1 MEYDEALVIID
12 NLLSTIES
20 AIQSRDWK
28 VDGACDPDS
37 VMKRAQRLLED
48 RGYIREPIVVIE
60 P

>member
-1 MEYDEALVIID
+1 MEYDEALIIID

-37 VMKRAQRLLED
+37 IIRRAHRLLED
-48 RGYIREPIVVIE
+48 RGYMREPILVIE